1 MDRTI
6 ELKSTSAAKEFF
18 KNLHI
23 EGVDKE
29 GRTSLRGIEV
39 TETNTPGFNN
49 APLFDQ
55 SEEVKLKHSNMVCIS
70 GAVGRPSIKFKKKS
84 ELNED
89 FYSSKSVISIKG
101 ENDYQ
106 CRLSVISKTHAQK
119 EQ

>member
-49 APLFDQ
+49 APLFD
-55 SEEVKLKHSNMVCIS
+55 
-70 GAVGRPSIKFKKKS
+70 
-84 ELNED
+84 
-89 FYSSKSVISIKG
+89 
-101 ENDYQ
+101 
-106 CRLSVISKTHAQK
+106 
-119 EQ
+119 